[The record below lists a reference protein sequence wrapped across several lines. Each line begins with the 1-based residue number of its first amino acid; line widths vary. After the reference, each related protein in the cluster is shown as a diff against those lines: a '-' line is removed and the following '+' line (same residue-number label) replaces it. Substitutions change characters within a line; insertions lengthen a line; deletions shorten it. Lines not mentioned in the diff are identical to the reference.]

1 MNQERRN
8 TLEQISETIGELIA
22 QAEELLEQETEAY
35 DNLPESIQNSNRG
48 ESMQTAI
55 DALESMQSSLEEA
68 ADRIDDILNA

>member
-35 DNLPESIQNSNRG
+35 DNLPESIQNSDRG

-55 DALESMQSSLEEA
+55 NALESMQSSLEEA
-68 ADRIDDILNA
+68 ADCIDDILNA